1 MRGRPG
7 LFALVAL
14 LAVLSAA
21 PAHARDASV
30 IESRRAKADFAL
42 TADPAAAPWKGVPG
56 VIEVPTD
63 RSSRRKE

>member
-1 MRGRPG
+1 MGVAAGAGAVPEHLDPGAEIVRGRPG

-42 TADPAAAPWKGVPG
+42 RNSTAK
-56 VIEVPTD
+56 
-63 RSSRRKE
+63 